1 MDIEVQS
8 EFIGEILKFTLKG
21 KLLACDAKEFSDTLQ
36 NQLQDHQKLLFDLSG
51 LTEIDYDGLR
61 ALVSSLQWA
70 VLKGCSAKL
79 AAIQPAPRILFDIT
93 RVSQVFECFPTTQEA
108 LTALKE
114 TADASVNPL

>member
-21 KLLACDAKEFSDTLQ
+21 KLLTCDAKEFSDTLQ

-51 LTEIDYDGLR
+51 LNEIDYDGLR
-61 ALVSSLQWA
+61 ALLSSLQCA

-79 AAIQPAPRILFDIT
+79 AAIQPVPRILFDIT
-93 RVSQVFECFPTTQEA
+93 RVSQVFECHPTVQEA
-108 LTALKE
+108 LEALK
-114 TADASVNPL
+114 APDDSVNPQ

>member
-1 MDIEVQS
+1 MDIEIQS

-51 LTEIDYDGLR
+51 LTEIDYAGLH
-61 ALVSSLQWA
+61 ALVSSLHWA
-70 VLKGCSAKL
+70 VLKGCTAKL

-93 RVSQVFECFPTTQEA
+93 RVSQVFECLPTVQEA
-108 LTALKE
+108 LEALRE
-114 TADASVNPL
+114 TDESTNLL